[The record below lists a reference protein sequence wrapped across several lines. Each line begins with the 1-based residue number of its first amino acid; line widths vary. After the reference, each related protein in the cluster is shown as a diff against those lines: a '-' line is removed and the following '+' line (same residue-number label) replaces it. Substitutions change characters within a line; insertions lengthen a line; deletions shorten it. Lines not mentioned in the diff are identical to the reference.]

1 VMGDQKYII
10 IRPCFENVKPLIL
23 SAFAVA
29 SSTHYFEEL
38 DGRAVSALSVRS
50 RKLSTG
56 LNGQS

>member
-1 VMGDQKYII
+1 MWFLNRYCNSRERYVFNMDKIVEKQ
-10 IRPCFENVKPLIL
+10 EQ
-23 SAFAVA
+23 
-29 SSTHYFEEL
+29 EEL